1 MPLFHYVLFV
11 TIDSDNNYMET
22 GVGGFSKLG
31 SPYANCIMQG
41 LEFSVPSANRR
52 FLQFKN

>member
-1 MPLFHYVLFV
+1 MPLFHYNYVLFI

-22 GVGGFSKLG
+22 GVGGVSKLG

-41 LEFSVPSANRR
+41 L
-52 FLQFKN
+52 